1 MQRRPRSARA
11 TAPRDGRLTP
21 EPETAIAAFPSEL
34 PPAACEPPSDGFRAP
49 RVWILFGKGTGG
61 NGQMQ
66 SLADALGWPY
76 EIKQLRHNALNLIP
90 NVLLGATSATLDRK
104 ESSPLEPPWPDLVI
118 AASRRAA
125 PVAQWIRKQS
135 GGRTK
140 LVHLLH
146 VQAPLGRFDLI
157 VTMPQYRLPER
168 DNILHVTGVLNRHDP
183 DAIRAAAAAWE
194 PRLAHL
200 PRPWTAVLAGGNS
213 SAYLLDEKTAA
224 DLGAR
229 AAAQVKARGG
239 SLLVTTSPR
248 TPPEAG
254 AALAGAAG
262 DVPSYVYQW
271 KKDDAANNPYK
282 GFLALA
288 DDFVVTIDSAS
299 LLVEASATGRPVA
312 VFEWP
317 RRGGAATAKKA
328 SWFWKTGVALGLF
341 KPARDFDA
349 YFAEMRRRGLAFRF
363 GDAPPANREPLDDME
378 RTVARVRA
386 LFDLRPETRQ

>member
-1 MQRRPRSARA
+1 
-11 TAPRDGRLTP
+11 
-21 EPETAIAAFPSEL
+21 
-34 PPAACEPPSDGFRAP
+34 
-49 RVWILFGKGTGG
+49 
-61 NGQMQ
+61 MQ
-66 SLADALGWPY
+66 SLAEALGWPY

-90 NVLLGATSATLDRK
+90 NVLLGATSITVDRK
-104 ESSPLEPPWPDLVI
+104 ESSPLEPPWPDLLI

-157 VTMPQYRLPER
+157 VTMPQFRLPER
-168 DNILHVTGVLNRHDP
+168 ENILHVTGVLNRIDP
-183 DAIRAAAAAWE
+183 ARMDEAAAEWE

-200 PRPWTAVLAGGNS
+200 PRPWTAVLVGGNS
-213 SAYLLDEKTAA
+213 SAYLLDPTTAA
-224 DLGAR
+224 DLGAKASR
-229 AAAQVKARGG
+229 EVAARGG

-254 AALAGAAG
+254 AALAAAI

-271 KKDDAANNPYK
+271 KKDDAANNPYQ

-299 LLVEASATGRPVA
+299 LLVEAGATGKPVA

-317 RRGGAATAKKA
+317 HRGGIAEQKQPSWLWRTA
-328 SWFWKTGVALGLF
+328 VALGLF

-349 YFAEMRRRGLAFRF
+349 YFAEMRRRGLAYRL
-363 GDAPPANREPLDDME
+363 GDEPPTVREPLDDME
-378 RTVARVRA
+378 KTVARVRA
-386 LFDLRPETRQ
+386 LFDLQPETGQ

>member
-1 MQRRPRSARA
+1 
-11 TAPRDGRLTP
+11 
-21 EPETAIAAFPSEL
+21 
-34 PPAACEPPSDGFRAP
+34 
-49 RVWILFGKGTGG
+49 VLFGKGTGG

-66 SLADALGWPY
+66 SLAEALGWPY
-76 EIKQLRHNALNLIP
+76 EIKQLRHNSLHLIP
-90 NVLLGATSATLDRK
+90 NVLLGATSKTLDREK
-104 ESSPLEPPWPDLVI
+104 SSPLEPPWPDLVI

-135 GGRTK
+135 GGKTK

-146 VQAPLGRFDLI
+146 VQAPLDRFDLI

-168 DNILHVTGVLNRHDP
+168 ANILHLTGVLNRHDP
-183 DAIRAAAAAWE
+183 KAIAEACAAWE

-200 PRPWTAVLAGGNS
+200 PRPWTALLVGGNS
-213 SAYLLDEKTAA
+213 SAYLLDPKTAA
-224 DLGAR
+224 ELGAR
-229 AAAQVKARGG
+229 ASRQVAASGG
-239 SLLVTTSPR
+239 SLLVSTSPR

-254 AALAGAAG
+254 AALAAAV

-288 DDFVVTIDSAS
+288 DDFIVTIDSAS
-299 LLVEASATGRPVA
+299 LLVEASATGKPVA

-317 RRGGAATAKKA
+317 RRGGADPAKPPSRLWRSA
-328 SWFWKTGVALGLF
+328 VELGLF

-349 YFAEMRRRGLAFRF
+349 FFTEMRRRGLAYRF
-363 GDAPPANREPLDDME
+363 GENPPTVLEPLDDME

>member
-1 MQRRPRSARA
+1 
-11 TAPRDGRLTP
+11 
-21 EPETAIAAFPSEL
+21 
-34 PPAACEPPSDGFRAP
+34 
-49 RVWILFGKGTGG
+49 
-61 NGQMQ
+61 MQ
-66 SLADALGWPY
+66 SLAEALGWPY
-76 EIKQLRHNALNLIP
+76 EIKQLRHNALNLLP
-90 NVLLGATSATLDRK
+90 NVLLGATDITLDKK
-104 ESSPLEPPWPDLVI
+104 ESTPLVPPWPDLVI

-135 GGRTK
+135 GGRTR

-157 VTMPQYRLPER
+157 VTMPQYRLPVR
-168 DNILHVTGVLNRHDP
+168 DNILHVTGVLNRHNP
-183 DAIRAAAAAWE
+183 DAIAAARSAWE

-200 PRPWTAVLAGGNS
+200 PRPWTAVLVGGNS

-224 DLGAR
+224 DLGRR
-229 AAAQVKARGG
+229 ASEQVKARGG

-254 AALAGAAG
+254 AALAAAV
-262 DVPSYVYQW
+262 DVPSHVYQW

-288 DDFVVTIDSAS
+288 DDFIVTIDSAS
-299 LLVEASATGRPVA
+299 LLVEASATGKPVA

-317 RRGGAATAKKA
+317 RRGGAAAA
-328 SWFWKTGVALGLF
+328 GAPSWWWRTGLALGLF

-349 YFAEMRRRGLAFRF
+349 YFAEMRRRGLAYRF
-363 GDAPPANREPLDDME
+363 GETPPAVREPLDDME
-378 RTVARVRA
+378 RTVERVRA
-386 LFDLRPETRQ
+386 LFDLRPDSGQ

>member
-1 MQRRPRSARA
+1 MGNVTSPSRPSR
-11 TAPRDGRLTP
+11 PL
-21 EPETAIAAFPSEL
+21 
-34 PPAACEPPSDGFRAP
+34 P
-49 RVWILFGKGTGG
+49 RVWVLFGKGTGG

-76 EIKQLRHNALNLIP
+76 EIKQLRHNKLNGLP
-90 NVLLGATSATLDRK
+90 NLLLGATDVTLDRAA
-104 ESSPLEPPWPDLVI
+104 SSPLVPPWPDLVI

-157 VTMPQYRLPER
+157 VTMPQFRLPER
-168 DNILHVTGVLNRHDP
+168 DNILHLTGVLNRIDP
-183 DAIRAAAAAWE
+183 AALCEAEQAWR

-200 PRPWTAVLAGGNS
+200 PRPWTALLVGGNS
-213 SAYLLDEKTAA
+213 SAYLLDAATAA
-224 DLGAR
+224 RLGHEASR
-229 AAAQVKARGG
+229 QVSARGG

-248 TPPEAG
+248 TPSDA
-254 AALAGAAG
+254 ADALAAAV
-262 DVPSYVYQW
+262 DVPGHVYKW
-271 KKDDAANNPYK
+271 KKDDAAGNPYK

-288 DDFVVTIDSAS
+288 DDFIVTIDSAS

-312 VFEWP
+312 VFDWP
-317 RRGGAATAKKA
+317 RRAAGAGAGAKHAGAAPSWLWRKA
-328 SWFWKTGVALGLF
+328 VDLGLF

-349 YFAEMRRRGLAFRF
+349 YFAEMRRRGLAHRF
-363 GDAPPANREPLDDME
+363 GEEAPRERQPLDDLE
-378 RTVARVRA
+378 QAVARVRA
-386 LFDLRPETRQ
+386 LFDLHPEPGQ

>member
-1 MQRRPRSARA
+1 MGTR
-11 TAPRDGRLTP
+11 TA
-21 EPETAIAAFPSEL
+21 SESS
-34 PPAACEPPSDGFRAP
+34 PHP
-49 RVWILFGKGTGG
+49 RVWVLFGKGAGG

-76 EIKQLRHNALNLIP
+76 EIKQLHHNALNGLP
-90 NVLLGATSATLDRK
+90 NLLLGATRLTLDREK
-104 ESSPLEPPWPDLVI
+104 SSPLEPPWPDLVI
-118 AASRRAA
+118 AASRRSA

-157 VTMPQYRLPER
+157 VTMPQFRLPER
-168 DNILHVTGVLNRHDP
+168 DNILHVTGVLNRIDP
-183 DAIRAAAAAWE
+183 AALVDAATVWQ

-200 PRPWTAVLAGGNS
+200 PRPWTALLVGGNS
-213 SAYLLDEKTAA
+213 SAYQLDRQTAA
-224 DLGAR
+224 RLGREAAR
-229 AAAQVKARGG
+229 MSVARGG

-248 TPPEAG
+248 TPPDA
-254 AALAGAAG
+254 ADALAGAIDA
-262 DVPSYVYQW
+262 PCHVYKW
-271 KKDDAANNPYK
+271 KKDDDANNPYK

-317 RRGGAATAKKA
+317 RRGRDAATTQNGNVAKSSAGPASGGGLWHWLWRKA
-328 SWFWKTGVALGLF
+328 ANLGLF

-349 YFAEMRRRGLAFRF
+349 YFAEMRRRGLAHRF
-363 GDAPPANREPLDDME
+363 GEAAPRERRPLDDLE

-386 LFDLRPETRQ
+386 LFDLPPENGQ